1 MVYSYS
7 NNEMNSTLARGDIY
21 RVYLPVFELAAA
33 SSLDLSWTYVCPWL
47 LTDGPIPD
55 LYRTYAWIYLWICL
69 CHIMIFMI
77 KKSCRPITPKGG
89 KVGGG
94 HRAHTHTHIR
104 TYSWIY
110 PWSYSGAIP
119 GLRPGSISDFLQL
132 FLDFSDLCMI
142 YTI

>member
-55 LYRTYAWIYLWICL
+55 LYL
-69 CHIMIFMI
+69 
-77 KKSCRPITPKGG
+77 
-89 KVGGG
+89 
-94 HRAHTHTHIR
+94 
-104 TYSWIY
+104 
-110 PWSYSGAIP
+110 
-119 GLRPGSISDFLQL
+119 
-132 FLDFSDLCMI
+132 DLCMDMSVPHHDLI
-142 YTI
+142 